1 MRNLHF
7 VVVQDSSI
15 GDIVIKSVI
24 QTFDFSV
31 TMTTMNTMSTMTT
44 MTAMTT
50 MTTITTMITIIHRE
64 KHLYFNTDSDNK
76 EHKGG
81 TIGQT
86 KSLHGKPLP
95 TASQQNLNI

>member
-1 MRNLHF
+1 MIGVLFLKDLH
-7 VVVQDSSI
+7 
-15 GDIVIKSVI
+15 
-24 QTFDFSV
+24 
-31 TMTTMNTMSTMTT
+31 
-44 MTAMTT
+44 
-50 MTTITTMITIIHRE
+50 IHDVRE

-95 TASQQNLNI
+95 TASQFQDQSRFEERW